1 MTPRQQAWH
10 PSTLSAKTKDT
21 AMAAS
26 RDYFRCIDQEL
37 GRYHYQGGDSRYETQ
52 ALLRRCEKK
61 LEPIRPAFA
70 SEGVPEKITNRYM
83 KRKRIQAARKVLQ
96 ILQSIEAQHKAAMAV
111 E

>member
-1 MTPRQQAWH
+1 MTPRQQAWR

-26 RDYFRCIDQEL
+26 RDYFHCIDQEL